1 MEGFL
6 FWCAA
11 LVLLGSAAA
20 VIVNR
25 SPVASALSL
34 VTMIL
39 ALAGLFGLLG
49 AYFLA
54 AVQVWVYAGAVM
66 VLFLFIIML
75 LDLKAEEST
84 PLRPLGVVAGLLTV
98 GLLGA
103 GFWRAIP
110 PSAWEANGA
119 RIAESNQDATSIGHL
134 LFGTY
139 VLPFEAVGLL
149 LLIAMVG
156 VIVLSKKDV

>member
-6 FWCAA
+6 FWFLAFG
-11 LVLLGSAAA
+11 LLSSAVA

-25 SPVASALSL
+25 SPVASALGL

-75 LDLKAEEST
+75 LDLKAEEVT
-84 PLRPLGVVAGLLTV
+84 PLRPLGVGAGLLTIV
-98 GLLGA
+98 LLGI

-110 PSAWEANGA
+110 ASAWETSGA
-119 RIAESNQDATSIGHL
+119 GAGEASDAASIGHL
-134 LFGTY
+134 LFSAY
-139 VLPFEAVGLL
+139 VLPFEGVGLL
-149 LLIAMVG
+149 LLIAMIG
-156 VIVLSKKDV
+156 VIVLSKSDV

>member
-6 FWCAA
+6 FWFSA

-20 VIVNR
+20 VILNR

-75 LDLKAEEST
+75 LDLKAEEGA
-84 PLRPLGVVAGLLTV
+84 PLRPLGVGAGVLTV
-98 GLLGA
+98 VLLGT
-103 GFWRAIP
+103 GFWQAIP
-110 PSAWEANGA
+110 ASAWGTDSVRA
-119 RIAESNQDATSIGHL
+119 AESNDATSIGHL
-134 LFGTY
+134 LFSTY

-149 LLIAMVG
+149 LLVAMVG

>member
-6 FWCAA
+6 FWFSAI
-11 LVLLGSAAA
+11 VLLGSAVT

-75 LDLKAEEST
+75 LDVKAEEGA
-84 PLRPLGVVAGLLTV
+84 PLRALGVGAGLLTV
-98 GLLGA
+98 FLLGA
-103 GFWRAIP
+103 GFWHAIP
-110 PSAWEANGA
+110 ASAWEASGM
-119 RIAESNQDATSIGHL
+119 RVAESNDAASIGHL
-134 LFGTY
+134 LFGAY

-149 LLIAMVG
+149 LLVAMVG
-156 VIVLSKKDV
+156 VIVLSKRDV

>member
-1 MEGFL
+1 M
-6 FWCAA
+6 FWFAA
-11 LVLLGSAAA
+11 LVLLGSAVA

-75 LDLKAEEST
+75 LDLKAEDGT
-84 PLRPLGVVAGLLTV
+84 PLRPLGVGAGLLILV
-98 GLLGA
+98 LLGA

-110 PSAWEANGA
+110 SSAWEANSA
-119 RIAESNQDATSIGHL
+119 RVAEANDATSIGHL
-134 LFGTY
+134 LFGAY

-149 LLIAMVG
+149 LLVAMVG

>member
-6 FWCAA
+6 FWFSAI
-11 LVLLGSAAA
+11 VLLGSAIA

-75 LDLKAEEST
+75 LDLKAEEGA
-84 PLRPLGVVAGLLTV
+84 PLRGLGIGAGLLMV
-98 GLLGA
+98 ILLGV

-110 PSAWEANGA
+110 VSAWETNGA
-119 RIAESNQDATSIGHL
+119 GATAANDATAIGHL
-134 LFGTY
+134 LFSAY

-149 LLIAMVG
+149 LLVAMVG
-156 VIVLSKKDV
+156 VIVLSKRDV

>member
-6 FWCAA
+6 FWFAA
-11 LVLLGSAAA
+11 IVLLGSAAA
-20 VIVNR
+20 VVLNR

-75 LDLKAEEST
+75 LDLKSEEQA
-84 PLRPLGVVAGLLTV
+84 PLRPLGVGAGLLTLV
-98 GLLGA
+98 LLGV

-110 PSAWEANGA
+110 SSAWETTGA
-119 RIAESNQDATSIGHL
+119 RAAEGNDAASIGHL
-134 LFGTY
+134 LFGAY

>member
-6 FWCAA
+6 FWFAA

-20 VIVNR
+20 VILNR

-49 AYFLA
+49 AYFLS

-75 LDLKAEEST
+75 LDLKAEEGA
-84 PLRPLGVVAGLLTV
+84 PLRPLGFGAGLLILV
-98 GLLGA
+98 LVGA

-110 PSAWEANGA
+110 PSAWEAKSA
-119 RIAESNQDATSIGHL
+119 RVAEANEATSIGHL

-149 LLIAMVG
+149 LLVAMIG